1 MSPPKPER
9 VLVVG
14 AGPFQVDLI
23 ARARALGAE
32 VVAVDRLPDA
42 PGMALA
48 DHAFPINIVDVE
60 AVAALAER
68 LQVDAALTAASDA
81 AVPAVSAVIAAR
93 GLCGIPPAVV
103 AVCRD
108 KLRTFEVVR
117 AAGLPVPETR
127 FVGGASEVEAAVRA
141 VGGFPLVV
149 KPASAAG
156 GRGVAV
162 VNARAGLDAAI
173 ERARQYAGAGGGVLL
188 QAYVGGRSVGVE
200 AFLWRG
206 QVVAAF
212 VLDDQYQPLFV
223 SPVGHSLPC
232 SLDAET
238 EAAVVRD
245 VAAFAAAVGIT
256 DGPLNFD
263 LRRVGDETVLI
274 EINPRLGGSSITELV
289 RTCYG
294 VDLSEAAV
302 LCALGRDPTSALA
315 RQTIQPVASR
325 LLIARGRGRVSM
337 AGDPAAGWRE
347 HDAVRA
353 LRVSVPDGQPSSL
366 AVDEW
371 SLLGSCLVVAP
382 TPDEAEALAER
393 LAADVVAAITVEP

>member
-23 ARARALGAE
+23 ARARGLGAE

-48 DHAFPINIVDVE
+48 DHAFPINIVDVA
-60 AVAALAER
+60 AVVALAER

-81 AVPAVSAVIAAR
+81 AVPAVSAVIEAR

-108 KLRTFEVVR
+108 KLRTFEAVH
-117 AAGLPVPETR
+117 AAGLPVPQTR
-127 FVGGASEVEAAVRA
+127 RVDDSDGLDAAVEA

-162 VNARAGLDAAI
+162 VSGRAGLDAAI
-173 ERARQYAGAGGGVLL
+173 ERARQYAGSGVLV
-188 QAYVGGRSVGVE
+188 QTFVEGRSVGVE

-232 SLDAET
+232 TLDAAT

-263 LRRVGDETVLI
+263 LRRVGDQTVLI

-302 LCALGRDPTSALA
+302 LCALGRDPTPALA
-315 RQTIQPVASR
+315 RRHVQPVASR
-325 LLIARGRGRVSM
+325 LLIARGRGRVDM
-337 AGDPAAGWRE
+337 VGDPGLGWRQ

-353 LRVSVPDGQPSSL
+353 LRLSVPEGQPSPL

-382 TPDEAEALAER
+382 TTGEAEALAAR
-393 LAADVVAAITVEP
+393 LAADVVSAITVEP